1 MKRQRLII
9 AGWTMLGMVL
19 ALIAVDRANPP
30 DMTRAQTLSP
40 EVVAR
45 DGTLLRAFLSKDGAW
60 RIHTTAA
67 QVGPRYLA
75 MLKAYEDR
83 NFDTHIGVDPL
94 ALARAAVQLVSAGH
108 IVSGGSTLTMQVARL
123 LEPDIFRRH
132 NLPAKFFQIVRA
144 LQLEERYSKDQIL
157 SLYLTL
163 APMGGNLEGVRAASL
178 SYFGK
183 EPAHLDLAE
192 SALLVAL
199 PQSPTRQRPDRHAG
213 AALRGRDHVLTRMVD
228 ERVISAG
235 DAAAARREGVP
246 FARQPMPLIAPH
258 LAQSLVL
265 TQTRTVRET
274 GRLAHPP
281 SRVSAPEG
289 DVVSASVAD
298 LLGGKRKL
306 KPEGVQN
313 YRITTTLDAN
323 IQSAAERMAR
333 QERAYLDDGGDVA
346 LVVVENRTRNV
357 LAYVGGTNYW
367 GPAGQVD
374 LANQTRSPG
383 SALKPFIY
391 GLAFDELILHPASRM
406 EDQPTS
412 FGDYAPRD
420 FDGRFQG
427 AVTARDALQMSLNIP
442 AVMVLERVGPLA
454 FTLALR
460 NAGAHLSF
468 RDAPTLPVAL
478 GGLGIPLR
486 DMAMLYAAIAEG
498 GTAQG
503 LRYLKGAPPKPR
515 HRLFG
520 PAAAWYLRDIL
531 DGVALPDGWAMGQG
545 LARPRTIGFKTGTSY
560 GFRDAWSVGFSNDY
574 TVAVWVGRADGTPR
588 PDHVGRDSAAP
599 ILLRMF
605 GLLPPDKRRAPPVPA
620 GAIVARATSDLPP
633 SLRVFTRQETAPAQ
647 AEQAAQ
653 LAPPSITW
661 PPNGAVVPLP
671 DSHAAYRTLQF
682 RADGGKAPLTW
693 LVNGALLGS
702 FDRFAPAL
710 YAPSGEGL
718 ARVTVVDAE
727 GRSDTS
733 NVRFKKLR

>member
-1 MKRQRLII
+1 MTRERLILL
-9 AGWTMLGMVL
+9 GWL
-19 ALIAVDRANPP
+19 ALGILCAIVTADRANPP
-30 DMTRAQTLSP
+30 DMARARTLSP

-45 DGTLLRAFLSKDGAW
+45 DGRLLRAFLSQDGAW
-60 RIHTTAA
+60 RIHTTATE
-67 QVGPRYLA
+67 VGPRYLA

-83 NFDTHIGVDPL
+83 NFDSHIGVDPL
-94 ALARAAVQLVSAGH
+94 ALARAALQLVSAGH

-123 LEPDIFRRH
+123 LEPEHFRRH
-132 NLPAKFFQIVRA
+132 TVPAKFFQVIRA
-144 LQLEERYSKDQIL
+144 LQLEERHSKDEIL

-163 APMGGNLEGVRAASL
+163 APMGGNLEGVRAAAL

-183 EPAHLDLAE
+183 EPARLDLAE

-199 PQSPTRQRPDRHAG
+199 PQSPTRQRPDRHAQ
-213 AALRGRDHVLTRMVD
+213 AALKGRDHVLQRMVD
-228 ERVISAG
+228 EGVITAG
-235 DAAAARREGVP
+235 DAAAARKEGVP
-246 FARQPMPLIAPH
+246 FARQPMPLNAPH
-258 LAQSLVL
+258 LAQGLVL
-265 TQTRTVRET
+265 ATP
-274 GRLAHPP
+274 GRA
-281 SRVSAPEG
+281 EIKTTI
-289 DVVSASVAD
+289 DAD
-298 LLGGKRKL
+298 
-306 KPEGVQN
+306 
-313 YRITTTLDAN
+313 

-357 LAYVGGTNYW
+357 IAYVGGTNYW
-367 GPAGQVD
+367 GPSGQVD
-374 LANQTRSPG
+374 LANQARSPG

-391 GLAFDELILHPASRM
+391 GMAFDELILHPASRM

-412 FGDYAPRD
+412 FGDYTPHD
-420 FDGRFQG
+420 FDGQFQG

-486 DMAMLYAAIAEG
+486 DMAMLYAGIAEG
-498 GTAQG
+498 GNAQG
-503 LRYLKGAPPKPR
+503 LRYIKGAPPR
-515 HRLFG
+515 QSHRLFG

-588 PDHVGRDSAAP
+588 AGHVGRDSAAP
-599 ILLRMF
+599 ILLKMF
-605 GLLPPDKRRAPPVPA
+605 GLLPPDRRAAPPPPS
-620 GAIVARATSDLPP
+620 GAILARASADLPP
-633 SLRVFTRQETAPAQ
+633 SLRVFTRQAAAPEHAQ
-647 AEQAAQ
+647 AGAQ
-653 LAPPSITW
+653 LPPPSISY

-671 DSHAAYRTLQF
+671 DRDARDAALQF
-682 RADGGKAPLTW
+682 KADGGKAPLTW

-710 YAPSGEGL
+710 YTPTGEGL
-718 ARVTVVDAE
+718 ARVTVVDAQ

-733 NVRFKKLR
+733 QVRFKKIR